1 MDKENDYCYDP
12 QHDTYDTE
20 DPAFLFLE
28 SEKTEYYRDYCQYQ
42 IWIPQEYGDD
52 AKDNW

>member
-12 QHDTYDTE
+12 QHYTYDTE

-28 SEKTEYYRDYCQYQ
+28 SKKTEYSYPKLARWY
-42 IWIPQEYGDD
+42 
-52 AKDNW
+52 